1 MSAAGEVH
9 YNSRRSGRSWTAQD
23 LNPHHPNP
31 EWVPTTARPAAIAL
45 NSLPQIRPFVLH
57 RAAAGA
63 LLLLC
68 IGLAPAQAV
77 ELRDVAALARQRA
90 SEPYRT
96 PAEIP
101 AFLQELSY
109 EQARLFRFLPE
120 SRLWRASN
128 SLFQVSFIA
137 PARHQRYPVKI
148 HRIIAEGVRDIPFD
162 REQFDF
168 GNPDLAKRIPPDLGF
183 AGLRLEYPINHSG
196 EHEAVVEFSGASYF
210 RGVGKGGVLGLWAR
224 GLAID
229 TGLPG
234 GEEFPLFSEFWLEQ
248 PRTAATSI
256 RMFALLEGPSV
267 TGGYEFTLWPGE
279 NTRISVRAE
288 IFTRKPVTMLGL
300 APLTS
305 MFLYGENT
313 ARPLGQWR
321 PEMHHSDGLL
331 VNDGSGEWLWRPLLN
346 PRTPELYG
354 FTVNDAKGFGLLQ
367 RDRRFDAYED
377 GDAEYQLRP
386 GAWVTLRQPSGP
398 GRIVLVE
405 IPSPDETND
414 NIVAFWSPEKAVP
427 AGQRIVLD
435 YDLFLGGRPEPDSAL
450 AAVVN
455 TLVGRPG
462 GTQGRH
468 PPAGAY
474 RFVIDFA
481 GGGLG
486 KIKGRDAPVAGNVSV
501 AGGKVLE
508 QYVEYLPV
516 PDRWRLVFVVRP
528 EPESGMEMRAFLQ
541 LGDDT
546 LSETWSYHLPF
557 VNSLTP

>member
-1 MSAAGEVH
+1 M
-9 YNSRRSGRSWTAQD
+9 
-23 LNPHHPNP
+23 
-31 EWVPTTARPAAIAL
+31 
-45 NSLPQIRPFVLH
+45 
-57 RAAAGA
+57 GA
-63 LLLLC
+63 LLLSAAVVLSVAP
-68 IGLAPAQAV
+68 APAQAI
-77 ELRDVAALARQRA
+77 ELRDVAALAKQRA
-90 SEPYRT
+90 AEPYRAPT
-96 PAEIP
+96 EIP

-120 SRLWRASN
+120 RRLWRATN
-128 SLFQVSFIA
+128 SQFQASFIA

-148 HRIIAEGVRDIPFD
+148 RRVTAEGVRDIPFD

-168 GNPDLAKRIPPDLGF
+168 GDPDLVKRIPPDLGY
-183 AGLRLEYPINHSG
+183 AGLRLEYPINRAG
-196 EHEAVVEFSGASYF
+196 EPEPVVEFSGASYF
-210 RGVGKGGVLGLWAR
+210 RGVGKGGVPGLWAR

-248 PRTAATSI
+248 PRTTATSMKI
-256 RMFALLEGPSV
+256 FALLEGPSV
-267 TGGYEFTLWPGE
+267 AGGYEFTVMPGE
-279 NTRISVRAE
+279 TTRVSVRAE
-288 IFTRKPVTMLGL
+288 IFTRKPVTVLGL

-305 MFLYGENT
+305 MFFYGENT

-346 PRTPELYG
+346 PRTPQLYG
-354 FTVNDAKGFGLLQ
+354 FTVNNAKGFGLLQ

-377 GDAEYQLRP
+377 GDANYQLRP
-386 GAWVTLRQPSGP
+386 GAWVTLRQPTGP

-435 YDLFLGGRPEPDSAL
+435 YDLFLGARPEPDSAL
-450 AAVVN
+450 ATVVN
-455 TLVGRPG
+455 TLVGRPSG
-462 GTQGRH
+462 AQGRH
-468 PPAGAY
+468 PPADAY

-528 EPESGMEMRAFLQ
+528 EPESGMEMRAFLH

-557 VNSLTP
+557 ANSLTP

>member
-1 MSAAGEVH
+1 M
-9 YNSRRSGRSWTAQD
+9 
-23 LNPHHPNP
+23 
-31 EWVPTTARPAAIAL
+31 
-45 NSLPQIRPFVLH
+45 
-57 RAAAGA
+57 
-63 LLLLC
+63 
-68 IGLAPAQAV
+68 
-77 ELRDVAALARQRA
+77 
-90 SEPYRT
+90 
-96 PAEIP
+96 
-101 AFLQELSY
+101 
-109 EQARLFRFLPE
+109 FR
-120 SRLWRASN
+120 
-128 SLFQVSFIA
+128 
-137 PARHQRYPVKI
+137 
-148 HRIIAEGVRDIPFD
+148 
-162 REQFDF
+162 
-168 GNPDLAKRIPPDLGF
+168 
-183 AGLRLEYPINHSG
+183 
-196 EHEAVVEFSGASYF
+196 
-210 RGVGKGGVLGLWAR
+210 
-224 GLAID
+224 
-229 TGLPG
+229 
-234 GEEFPLFSEFWLEQ
+234 EFWLEQ
-248 PRTAATSI
+248 PRSGADKI
-256 RMFALLEGPSV
+256 RVFALLEGPSI
-267 TGGYEFTLWPGE
+267 TGGYEFTVTPGD
-279 NTRISVRAE
+279 NTRIGVRAE

-305 MFLYGENT
+305 MFFYGENT

-346 PRTPELYG
+346 PRAPELYA
-354 FTVNDAKGFGLLQ
+354 FAVNNAKGFGLLQ

-377 GDAEYQLRP
+377 GDANYQLRP
-386 GAWVTLRQPSGP
+386 GAWVTLRQPTGP

-435 YDLFLGGRPEPDSAL
+435 YDLFLGGRPEPGSAL

-455 TLVGRPG
+455 TLVGRATGP
-462 GTQGRH
+462 QGRH
-468 PPAGAY
+468 LPADAY

-508 QYVEYLPV
+508 QYVEYLAA

-528 EPESGMEMRAFLQ
+528 EPESGMEMRAFLH

-557 VNSLTP
+557 ANSLTP

>member
-1 MSAAGEVH
+1 M
-9 YNSRRSGRSWTAQD
+9 
-23 LNPHHPNP
+23 
-31 EWVPTTARPAAIAL
+31 
-45 NSLPQIRPFVLH
+45 NSLLQIRPFVL
-57 RAAAGA
+57 RRVAAGA
-63 LLLLC
+63 LLLMLG
-68 IGLAPAQAV
+68 IGLVPAQAV
-77 ELRDVAALARQRA
+77 ELRDVAALAKQRA

-96 PAEIP
+96 PAEAP

-120 SRLWRASN
+120 HRLWRASN

-148 HRIIAEGVRDIPFD
+148 HRITAEGVRDVPFD

-168 GNPDLAKRIPPDLGF
+168 GNPDLAKRIPPDLGY

-234 GEEFPLFSEFWLEQ
+234 GEEFPQFSEFWLEQ
-248 PRTAATSI
+248 PRAAATSI

-354 FTVNDAKGFGLLQ
+354 FSVNNAKGFGLLQ

-377 GDAEYQLRP
+377 GDAQYQSRP
-386 GAWVTLRQPSGP
+386 GAWVTLRKPTGP

-414 NIVAFWSPEKAVP
+414 NIVAFWSPAQAVP
-427 AGQRIVLD
+427 AGQRMVLD
-435 YDLFLGGRPEPDSAL
+435 YDLFLGARPEPDGAL

-468 PPAGAY
+468 LPADAY

-516 PDRWRLVFVVRP
+516 PDRWRLVFVASP
-528 EPESGMEMRAFLQ
+528 EPESGMEMRAFLH

-557 VNSLTP
+557 ANSLTP

>member
-1 MSAAGEVH
+1 M
-9 YNSRRSGRSWTAQD
+9 
-23 LNPHHPNP
+23 
-31 EWVPTTARPAAIAL
+31 
-45 NSLPQIRPFVLH
+45 
-57 RAAAGA
+57 
-63 LLLLC
+63 
-68 IGLAPAQAV
+68 
-77 ELRDVAALARQRA
+77 
-90 SEPYRT
+90 
-96 PAEIP
+96 
-101 AFLQELSY
+101 
-109 EQARLFRFLPE
+109 
-120 SRLWRASN
+120 
-128 SLFQVSFIA
+128 
-137 PARHQRYPVKI
+137 
-148 HRIIAEGVRDIPFD
+148 
-162 REQFDF
+162 
-168 GNPDLAKRIPPDLGF
+168 
-183 AGLRLEYPINHSG
+183 
-196 EHEAVVEFSGASYF
+196 VEFSGASYF
-210 RGVGKGGVLGLWAR
+210 RGVGKGGVPGLWAR

-248 PRTAATSI
+248 PRTTATSMKI
-256 RMFALLEGPSV
+256 FALLEGPSV
-267 TGGYEFTLWPGE
+267 AGGYEFTVMPGE
-279 NTRISVRAE
+279 TTRVSVRAE

-305 MFLYGENT
+305 MFFYGENT

-346 PRTPELYG
+346 PRTPQLYG
-354 FTVNDAKGFGLLQ
+354 FTVNNAKGFGLLQ

-377 GDAEYQLRP
+377 GDANYQLRP
-386 GAWVTLRQPSGP
+386 GAWVTLRQPTGP

-414 NIVAFWSPEKAVP
+414 NMVAFWSPEKAVP

-435 YDLFLGGRPEPDSAL
+435 YDLFLGARPEPDSAL
-450 AAVVN
+450 ATVVN
-455 TLVGRPG
+455 TLVGRPSG
-462 GTQGRH
+462 AQGRH
-468 PPAGAY
+468 LPADAY

-516 PDRWRLVFVVRP
+516 PDRWRLVFVASP
-528 EPESGMEMRAFLQ
+528 EPESGMEMRAFLH

-557 VNSLTP
+557 ANSLTP